1 MRILLAYSGGLDT
14 SYLVASLAEAGHEVV
29 ACTVDC
35 GGLTTQEKEDLHHRG
50 YALGAAEVR
59 CIDARQRLYDDVL
72 RWLLAG
78 NVLRGGVYPICVGA
92 ERGLQAEVLAEIAEA
107 EGFDALA
114 HGCTSAGNDQVRFEA
129 ALTIL
134 APHLKILA
142 PIREQPIARQDQV
155 QWLKNKGLP
164 ISDTA
169 NLYSIN
175 AGLWGLTIGGGS
187 LLQSEKGLPDDAWQ
201 WTKNGN
207 QSASLSLQFE
217 KGEPVAVNGKAM
229 DPVELIDS
237 LNQLGGQCG
246 VGRGYHLGDTIL
258 GFKGRIAFEAPA
270 AQILLSA
277 HAELEKLVLTE
288 DQRFWKD
295 HLGEVYGRHVHQG
308 LSMAPLL
315 ADIEAMFL
323 SSQNR
328 VSGEVHL
335 QLQNGN
341 VQVTGIQSGHSLMA
355 ASDAIYGESPAIDA
369 DLNAPLAFARV
380 LAEPTRL
387 YCSAS

>member
-1 MRILLAYSGGLDT
+1 MKILLAYSGGLDT
-14 SYLVASLAEAGHEVV
+14 SYLVASLSEAGHEVT

-35 GGLTTQEKEDLHHRG
+35 GGLTAEEKHDLHQRG

-134 APHLKILA
+134 APHLKVLA
-142 PIREQPIARQDQV
+142 PIREQPITRQDQV
-155 QWLKNKGLP
+155 AWLQSKGMP
-164 ISDTA
+164 VSDSA
-169 NLYSIN
+169 DLYSIN

-187 LLQSEKGLPDDAWQ
+187 LLQSEEGLPDDAWQ
-201 WTKNGN
+201 WTKNAT
-207 QSASLSLQFE
+207 QSAVVKLQFE
-217 KGEPVAVNGKAM
+217 HGQPIAVNGNSMNAV
-229 DPVELIDS
+229 DLIDF
-237 LNQLGGQCG
+237 LNQLGGSCG

-308 LSMAPLL
+308 LSRAPLL
-315 ADIEAMFL
+315 TDIEAMFK
-323 SSQNR
+323 SSQQR
-328 VSGEVHL
+328 VSGEVQL

-341 VQVTGIQSGHSLMA
+341 VQVTGIQSDHSLMA
-355 ASDAIYGESPAIDA
+355 ASDAIYGEIPATA
-369 DLNAPLAFARV
+369 AALTAPLAFARV